1 MHPAVV
7 VDWGPLHLAVSAYR
21 LAMTTAAV
29 LAVVGTLLVAVRRG
43 VPIRRALVA
52 VLAGGAGAAIGARLV
67 GAAGTGNSV
76 FEPSF
81 SAFSI
86 WGAVGGGLV
95 AGSVSWRLS
104 GRVAVAAGIMLD
116 AASVPAGLAI
126 GVARTGCMCAGCCF
140 GLPTHLPWGITY
152 PSGSNAH
159 VANLASSNLLDRLFL
174 GPPPVHPVP
183 VYDGGSAL
191 IAAGVAWW
199 VHHRFVRTGKA
210 RPGSG
215 GAAFIATYA
224 AARAIIEHFR
234 FHPPDPR
241 LLGPGAWQLLFVAI
255 ALGSAT
261 WLWRGL
267 GFEVANGA
275 IDVMHSPPACNPCR

>member
-1 MHPAVV
+1 
-7 VDWGPLHLAVSAYR
+7 
-21 LAMTTAAV
+21 MTTAAV

-43 VPIRRALVA
+43 VPIRRALIT
-52 VLAGGAGAAIGARLV
+52 VLAGGVGAAIGARLV
-67 GAAGTGNSV
+67 GAAGTGTSV

-81 SAFSI
+81 GAFSI

-95 AGSVSWRLS
+95 AGSVSWPLS
-104 GRVAVAAGIMLD
+104 GRVAVPAGIMLD
-116 AASVPAGLAI
+116 AAVVPAGLAI

-159 VANLASSNLLDRLFL
+159 VANLGSSNLLDRLFL

-199 VHHRFVRTGKA
+199 VHHRFVRTGA
-210 RPGSG
+210 MRPGTSG
-215 GAAFIATYA
+215 AVFIGIYA
-224 AARAIIEHFR
+224 SARAIIEIVR
-234 FHPPDPR
+234 YHPPDPQ
-241 LLGPGAWQLLFVAI
+241 LLGAGGWQALFCVIAVGAAVW
-255 ALGSAT
+255 T
-261 WLWRGL
+261 WRGR
-267 GFEVANGA
+267 GYSVS
-275 IDVMHSPPACNPCR
+275 IPDTMPAMVSRT